1 MIYIQSLSI
10 FLQVLLLHF
19 LELNSILVF
28 KFSSFSIISIDTER
42 AFDKTHHAFMIK
54 VPETLEIEGTYLI
67 HSLSQSMSQS
77 NK

>member
-19 LELNSILVF
+19 LELNSILVY

-42 AFDKTHHAFMIK
+42 AFDKTDHAFMIK
-54 VPETLEIEGTYLI
+54 VLETLEIEGTYLTR
-67 HSLSQSMSQS
+67 SLSQSMSQS